1 LEAAFW
7 TKSLPAVIRHQHE
20 TLIHHPY
27 EKTPLTFITAA
38 YTAFTII
45 SLSLS
50 ALLITSCDE
59 RKATIN
65 AQAEATK
72 NAIDKEKALVEES
85 SVQAKKQTDINANID
100 KANIEANKTVDQ
112 AQLEADKAK
121 ADAAATAEKARLD
134 ALKK

>member
-1 LEAAFW
+1 M
-7 TKSLPAVIRHQHE
+7 K
-20 TLIHHPY
+20 
-27 EKTPLTFITAA
+27 KTPLTFITAA

-72 NAIDKEKALVEES
+72 NAIDKEKAAVEES
-85 SVQAKKQTDINANID
+85 AVQAKKQTDINANID
-100 KANIEANKTVDQ
+100 KANKTVDQ
-112 AQLEADKAK
+112 AQLDAEKAK